1 MTTTTEYLESIDSA
15 LKSIKTSIIAKGQT
29 PTGDISTYSSAID
42 NIDTAD
48 LGYKIIVIDYDGEII
63 EQVNKLSGET
73 HTLPAGPTNHPK
85 LVFQEW
91 ASCDTITNNTVTVT
105 DHDILVGAVY
115 TTASGTNEFDIKLN
129 EESGKTV
136 KFNMTGT
143 KNWGDGTSD
152 TLNTH
157 TYADYG
163 EYTITCDGTTLNQIY
178 LMGQNSGN
186 FYTSDFKLKN
196 VRLATKYTIGY

>member
-1 MTTTTEYLESIDSA
+1 MA
-15 LKSIKTSIIAKGQT
+15 RRHGKRA
-29 PTGDISTYSSAID
+29 
-42 NIDTAD
+42 AD
-48 LGYKIIVIDYDGEII
+48 GTNKPRLHGVCSRHRREHSKADVGGIVIDYDGEII

-163 EYTITCDGTTLNQIY
+163 EYTITCDGTTLNQTY
-178 LMGQNSGN
+178 LMGQNPGN
-186 FYTSDFKLKN
+186 FYTSDFKLK
-196 VRLATKYTIGY
+196 VKGELI